1 MILNEWAEYR
11 PFGYIG
17 RKKLNLFTFNKILKN
32 ILAKEWKN
40 QMPKII
46 FKHAGKATATEV
58 LIPQKLKLQKES
70 EAFNDMGKLTFEPNF
85 LEK

>member
-1 MILNEWAEYR
+1 ML
-11 PFGYIG
+11 
-17 RKKLNLFTFNKILKN
+17 
-32 ILAKEWKN
+32 
-40 QMPKII
+40 KII

>member
-1 MILNEWAEYR
+1 ML
-11 PFGYIG
+11 
-17 RKKLNLFTFNKILKN
+17 
-32 ILAKEWKN
+32 
-40 QMPKII
+40 KII

-85 LEK
+85 LEKWYAFLSPIVFTSSLDTFLKNV